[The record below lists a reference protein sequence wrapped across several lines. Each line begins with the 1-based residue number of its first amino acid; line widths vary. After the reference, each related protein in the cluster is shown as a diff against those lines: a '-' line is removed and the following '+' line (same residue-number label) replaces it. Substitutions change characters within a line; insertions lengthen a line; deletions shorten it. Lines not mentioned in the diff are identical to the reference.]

1 MASCIIPSKFI
12 PYCSPA
18 ILADGDNFAI
28 KIAETPAEL
37 EAAQRLRYDIFKSEQ
52 GRMGHMTQAVEGVDS
67 DEYDQYC
74 IHLVVLDKN
83 RSNQIVGTYRVHPGV
98 IAKTGIGFYSSSEY
112 DIANIDD
119 VAESL
124 LEYGRSC
131 VAADY
136 RNGAVVSLL
145 WSGISELHRRT
156 KARYMLGCV
165 SLETVD
171 PVIGWAVYRHALGMC
186 RAVESVVRGT
196 PRPGYALPFPGEE
209 AIDEFRRNHWDELLA
224 HLPPLLKGYL
234 RLGASLSGEPVLD
247 ADFGSIDFLI
257 WLDIRNIPER
267 YLRHF
272 MNGIEI

>member
-1 MASCIIPSKFI
+1 M
-12 PYCSPA
+12 
-18 ILADGDNFAI
+18 
-28 KIAETPAEL
+28 
-37 EAAQRLRYDIFKSEQ
+37 
-52 GRMGHMTQAVEGVDS
+52 
-67 DEYDQYC
+67 
-74 IHLVVLDKN
+74 
-83 RSNQIVGTYRVHPGV
+83 
-98 IAKTGIGFYSSSEY
+98 
-112 DIANIDD
+112 
-119 VAESL
+119 AESV

-257 WLDIRNIPER
+257 WLDIKNIPER

>member
-1 MASCIIPSKFI
+1 MSDCIIPSKFLQ
-12 PYCSPA
+12 YCYPA

-28 KIAETPAEL
+28 KIAETAAEL

-52 GRMGHMTQAVEGVDS
+52 GRMGKLKQTVAGVDC
-67 DEYDQYC
+67 DEYDKYC

-83 RSNQIVGTYRVHPGV
+83 RANHIVGTYRVHPGV
-98 IAKTGIGFYSSSEY
+98 IAKNGIGFYSSSEY
-112 DIANIDD
+112 DIANIDTY
-119 VAESL
+119 AETT

-131 VAADY
+131 VAAEY

-145 WSGISELHRRT
+145 WSGISELHKRT

-186 RAVESVVRGT
+186 RSLDSAVRGT
-196 PRPGYALPFPGEE
+196 PRPGYALPFPGDA
-209 AIDEFRRNHWDELLA
+209 AIDDYRRNHWGELLA

-234 RLGASLSGEPVLD
+234 RLGASLAGEPVLD

-257 WLDIRNIPER
+257 WLDIKDIPER

-272 MNGIEI
+272 MGGLDK

>member
-1 MASCIIPSKFI
+1 
-12 PYCSPA
+12 
-18 ILADGDNFAI
+18 
-28 KIAETPAEL
+28 
-37 EAAQRLRYDIFKSEQ
+37 
-52 GRMGHMTQAVEGVDS
+52 MGHMTQAVEGVDS

-119 VAESL
+119 VAESV

-257 WLDIRNIPER
+257 WLDIKNIPER